1 MFQVWN
7 TDLSNLCLDAH
18 LDESTARGGSV
29 DSQPGSRQV
38 GVGESTSRSA
48 RGAREENL
56 GGGSRQPAAGMSE
69 QFHNFEKS
77 AGTPNMETEWELPL
91 PHVVAGYAFPTK
103 PVRPDAPHALR
114 CNHASTW
121 GC

>member
-1 MFQVWN
+1 MP
-7 TDLSNLCLDAH
+7 THAAASDLSNLFLDAH
-18 LDESTARGGSV
+18 LDESTAGGGSV

-56 GGGSRQPAAGMSE
+56 GGASRQPAAGMSE

-77 AGTPNMETEWELPL
+77 G
-91 PHVVAGYAFPTK
+91 K
-103 PVRPDAPHALR
+103 PPYGAV
-114 CNHASTW
+114 
-121 GC
+121 